1 MYTSAA
7 LLSSLLVGVRAILV
21 QCINFV
27 CHVCKWVFYILVY
40 GVGGAC
46 VRARPRSVPRQA
58 YVCSMSGRKKRFQ
71 PSLGQLGGDRGPN
84 PCKVFVGNIGYKVS
98 QTIVLK
104 SYVLV
109 RTCARV
115 RTSVSA

>member
-1 MYTSAA
+1 MKRKTSIMYTSAA

-27 CHVCKWVFYILVY
+27 CHVCKCFFIYLYVIY

-58 YVCSMSGRKKRFQ
+58 YVCSVCSMSGRKKRFQ
-71 PSLGQLGGDRGPN
+71 LSPGQLGGDRGPN
-84 PCKVFVGNIGYKVS
+84 PCKVFVGNIGYKVR
-98 QTIVLK
+98 LLRAM
-104 SYVLV
+104 Y
-109 RTCARV
+109 
-115 RTSVSA
+115 